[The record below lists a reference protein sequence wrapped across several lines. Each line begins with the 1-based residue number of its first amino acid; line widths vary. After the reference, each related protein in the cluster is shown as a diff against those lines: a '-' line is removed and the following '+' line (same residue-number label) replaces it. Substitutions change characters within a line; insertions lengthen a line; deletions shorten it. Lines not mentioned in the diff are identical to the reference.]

1 MILVTGAGGLIGSEV
16 SKFFLSKKLRVI
28 GIENNKRK
36 FFFGKNAD
44 IKDNLIELNKNKKFT
59 LVNTDINNIKKISK
73 IYQSKDI
80 KLTIHAAAQPS
91 HDWSATNPLID
102 YTVNAMGTLNLLE
115 VIRKL
120 RPNSQ
125 FIFLSTNKVY
135 GDYINKLKYFE
146 KKERYEVENKYK
158 NGFDENIPIDNSL
171 HSPFG
176 ASKLSADVITQEY
189 GKYFGLK
196 TCCLRAGCLTGQNHS
211 SVELH
216 GFLSYLFKCSY
227 YNKKYNIFGYK
238 GKQVRDN
245 LSSFDVAS
253 IIWEL
258 YKKKPIP
265 GEVFNIGGG
274 RESNISILEAINKCE
289 LITKNKF
296 KFRYIPKAR
305 KGDHKFWVSDMKKFK
320 FKYKNW
326 KLKLKIDDVIEEM
339 NSYENY
345 RTKKRLFSKI
355 K

>member
-1 MILVTGAGGLIGSEV
+1 MILVTGAGGLIGSAV
-16 SKFFLSKKLRVI
+16 SSFFLNKKLKVI

-36 FFFGKNAD
+36 FFFGKSAD
-44 IKDNLIELNKNKKFT
+44 IKDNLIELNKNKNFT
-59 LVNTDINNIKKISK
+59 LVNSDINNIKKINE
-73 IYQSKDI
+73 IYKLRDI

-91 HDWSATNPLID
+91 HDWSASKPLID
-102 YTVNAMGTLNLLE
+102 YTVNAMGTINLLE
-115 VIRKL
+115 VIRKY
-120 RPNSQ
+120 RSNSQ
-125 FIFLSTNKVY
+125 FIFISTNKVY
-135 GDYINKLKYFE
+135 GDHVNKLKYYE
-146 KKERYEVENKYK
+146 KKERYEVEKKYK
-158 NGFDENIPIDNSL
+158 NGFDENIPIDDSL

-176 ASKLSADVITQEY
+176 ASKLSADIMSQEY

-216 GFLSYLFKCSY
+216 GFLSYLFKCAY
-227 YNKKYNIFGYK
+227 YNKNYNIFGYK

-258 YKKKPIP
+258 YKKKPEP

-274 RESNISILEAINKCE
+274 RDSNISIFEAINKCE

-296 KFRYIPKAR
+296 KYRYIPKAR
-305 KGDHKFWVSDMKKFK
+305 KGDHRFWISDMKKFK
-320 FKYKNW
+320 LKYKNW

-339 NSYENY
+339 NSYENFKS
-345 RTKKRLFSKI
+345 KKKLFSRI
-355 K
+355 